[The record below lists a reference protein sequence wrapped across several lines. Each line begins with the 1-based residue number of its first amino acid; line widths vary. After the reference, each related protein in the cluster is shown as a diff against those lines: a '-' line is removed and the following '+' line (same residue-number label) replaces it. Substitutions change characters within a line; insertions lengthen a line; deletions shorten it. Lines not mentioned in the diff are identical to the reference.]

1 VQYSAHEG
9 DCRAVEELGG
19 GRRFFS
25 MKAMRIAETAIHAEN
40 KNNAQIHLTP
50 FQQF

>member
-1 VQYSAHEG
+1 
-9 DCRAVEELGG
+9 VEELGG

-25 MKAMRIAETAIHAEN
+25 MKTMRIAETAMNAES
-40 KNNAQIHLTP
+40 KSNAQIHLTP